1 MDKSASPSSQQEEQQ
16 QPRVPRKKPEP
27 LAWCLVPD
35 RFEAGVDEAGRG
47 CLAGPVCAAAVAW
60 PSGAEAEA
68 RLRADPRMS
77 LVRDSKKL
85 SPAQRAKARAFIEAE
100 AAGWGVGWAMVAEV
114 DEVNVLHASMR
125 AMRRAIDALH
135 DRLASN
141 SPSSS
146 DPSVPKAPDALLIDG
161 NRFSGYISPITGEF
175 LPHACVVEGDGRYL
189 SIAAASVL
197 AKTHRDAHVV
207 EVMHPAHPDYGWA
220 KNKCYG
226 TPDHLAAIAS
236 RGAVPGHHRMT
247 FRPLNPAAA
256 AVPRPPISCPFR
268 AP

>member
-1 MDKSASPSSQQEEQQ
+1 MDTSAPPSSQQEEQQ
-16 QPRVPRKKPEP
+16 QPRGVPRKKPEP
-27 LAWCLVPD
+27 LAWCLAPD

-100 AAGWGVGWAMVAEV
+100 AAGWGVGWATVAEV

-135 DRLASN
+135 DQLAN
-141 SPSSS
+141 SSTER
-146 DPSVPKAPDALLIDG
+146 KAPDALLIDG

-175 LPHACVVEGDGRYL
+175 LPHACVVEGDGLYL

-197 AKTHRDAHVV
+197 AKTHRDAHVA
-207 EVMHPAHPDYGWA
+207 EVMHPAHPEYGWA

-236 RGAVPGHHRMT
+236 RGPVPGHHRMT
-247 FRPLNPAAA
+247 FRPLNPAA
-256 AVPRPPISCPFR
+256 VPRPPISYPPR